1 MCAALESVLR
11 KFMQA
16 QRGYFDENNVNKIR
30 GTI

>member
-1 MCAALESVLR
+1 LR